1 MRNGT
6 VGNSSLVL
14 VELVVPN
21 IEILGISWTMDF
33 LYFEDIAGAFISEC
47 ILSVSGKMLSWF
59 TGS

>member
-47 ILSVSGKMLSWF
+47 ILSVSGKMLS
-59 TGS
+59 

>member
-14 VELVVPN
+14 VELVPN

-33 LYFEDIAGAFISEC
+33 LYFEDIAGALISEC